1 MLPDSGE
8 ELCYGPTARQP
19 SGSTCPPPQQTW
31 RSVHTPAKLAVI
43 LAMMI
48 TVAGCTSVTQ
58 SPDRQ
63 INTGIRTGV
72 PDPSVSSAPISN
84 HPGPAPAA
92 APTTATSL
100 IARAS
105 PQPPRTPWTSKPPRS
120 STLPGMP
127 KVTDPRN
134 IYAAASAGMLTALS
148 RTYPAYAYVPHNR
161 SGDVWVLN
169 QRTGAVVNK
178 CHVGIEIQHV
188 VPSYDM
194 TQLYATDDLGDVIR
208 VIDPRTGQCGR
219 TIKIKDPY
227 NMYFTPDGK
236 YAISVAENYRQLVFY
251 DPHTWKIH
259 DTTTITACA
268 GIDHAD
274 FSADG
279 KTMVF
284 TCEFAGRVAVVD
296 VATHRLLRV
305 IDMPTRNTT
314 MGPQDIKLSPD
325 GQTYYIADSQS
336 GGLWVLPAGATA
348 VTRHIATGRGAHG
361 LYLSRDARNLYV
373 TNRLEGSV
381 SVLDADTGKVLTKWR
396 IPGGGSP
403 DMGNVSVDG
412 SQLWLS
418 GRYDNVVYVLAT
430 TDGHLIKKVP
440 VGQGPHG
447 LALMPLPGRYSL
459 GHTGI
464 TR

>member
-1 MLPDSGE
+1 MHNRATRTISALPLVLIAALVLTGCTARPGTSGRGSSPTLPSPSSAVAGVPASSDPSPE
-8 ELCYGPTARQP
+8 QTAAMSHVPTAIP
-19 SGSTCPPPQQTW
+19 PEAPTTTPPQQSAAS
-31 RSVHTPAKLAVI
+31 RP
-43 LAMMI
+43 
-48 TVAGCTSVTQ
+48 
-58 SPDRQ
+58 
-63 INTGIRTGV
+63 
-72 PDPSVSSAPISN
+72 SSAGRAIRLGRS
-84 HPGPAPAA
+84 AA
-92 APTTATSL
+92 
-100 IARAS
+100 
-105 PQPPRTPWTSKPPRS
+105 
-120 STLPGMP
+120 LPGMP
-127 KVTDPRN
+127 PVTDAHN
-134 IYAAASAGMLTALS
+134 IYAAAGAGMLTGPN

-161 SGDVWVLN
+161 SGDVWVID
-169 QRTGAVVNK
+169 QHTGQVIDK
-178 CHVGIEIQHV
+178 CHVGVEIQHV

-194 TQLYATDDLGDVIR
+194 TQLYATNDLGDVVR

-219 TIKIKDPY
+219 TIKVKDPY

-236 YAISVAENYRQLVFY
+236 YAISVAENYRQLVWY

-259 DTTTITACA
+259 DTTSIPACA

-279 KTMVF
+279 RTAVF
-284 TCEFAGRVAVVD
+284 TCEFAGRVAVID

-305 IDMPTRNTT
+305 IAMPIRNTT

-325 GQTYYIADSQS
+325 GRTYYIADSQS
-336 GGLWVLPAGATA
+336 GGVWVLPAAGTA

-361 LYLSRDARNLYV
+361 LYLSRDARKLYV
-373 TNRLEGSV
+373 TNRLEGSI
-381 SVLDADTGKVLTKWR
+381 SVLAADSGQVLTKWR

-403 DMGNVSVDG
+403 DMGNLTADG

-418 GRYDNVVYVLAT
+418 GRYNNVVYVIAT
-430 TDGHLIKKVP
+430 TDGHLIRKIL
-440 VGQGPHG
+440 VGRGPHG